1 MNMKFQDGLLYT
13 SIQISFRGRTKV
25 IENIVIDT
33 GAAETIISP
42 DAVED
47 IGIFAELEDSVNSF
61 YGVGGS
67 LHNFFSKNVE
77 KVKLGEVSLE
87 EVKMDFGVID
97 PKGTINGLLGLDLL
111 MKLGAVIDLKRLSLT
126 LNAERMRLSLPNSN
140 K

>member
-1 MNMKFQDGLLYT
+1 MNMKFQDGLLVT
-13 SIQISFRGRTKV
+13 SIQISFRGSTKV

-67 LHNFFSKNVE
+67 LHNFFCKNVG

-87 EVKMDFGVID
+87 EVKIDFGVID

-126 LNAERMRLSLPNSN
+126 LDS
-140 K
+140 